1 MEYGLIGE
9 HLSHSFSKPIHEGLA
24 GYEYILKEVPPQQIQ
39 DFFKKKDFKAV
50 NVTVPY
56 KFEALKA
63 ADVVDENAALIGS
76 SNCLVN
82 KDGLLYAFNT
92 DYDGIAA
99 TFEKAGIDVRGKK
112 AAILGIGGVS
122 KPLEVYLK
130 NNGAKEIVF
139 VYYKEKENT
148 VSYDEL
154 YKNHGDIDILI
165 NATPVGTFPDVD
177 KSPADL
183 SKFKNLEFVFDVI
196 YNPFETQLLS
206 QARKLKIPYANGLWM
221 LVIQAVAAIKHFTHQ
236 KIDSK
241 AVENMYV
248 QLMRDMANIALIGM
262 PSSGK
267 TTLAA
272 LLAEKM
278 EREFLEADE
287 MIAAQSH
294 MTIPEIFENF
304 QEEGFRNLESQII
317 KKSACTHSSIISC
330 GGGVI
335 KRSENMDALNQ
346 TSLVVYIKR
355 PLELLVTEDENRPL
369 ISKGIENLYQERKEL
384 YENYAD
390 LTIENNGTIDEALE
404 KITEGLKDPEIYKKW
419 M

>member
-221 LVIQAVAAIKHFTHQ
+221 LVIQAVAAIKHFAHQ